1 MPAPHVL
8 PALVAFANDGWRHGW
23 GPGREWAWLWGPIVL
38 LGWVA
43 VIATV
48 GWFVVRSARPGSA
61 LAWTGPGTSWPS
73 GTPAASSPPTGGG
86 SDWRSFVEE
95 AGVGK
100 PPGPPPPQS
109 WE

>member
-48 GWFVVRSARPGSA
+48 GWFVVRSSRPRERSGVERARDV
-61 LAWTGPGTSWPS
+61 LAERYARGELTT
-73 GTPAASSPPTGGG
+73 
-86 SDWRSFVEE
+86 EE
-95 AGVGK
+95 YRERLE
-100 PPGPPPPQS
+100 QLR
-109 WE
+109 